1 MKGVR
6 RDEVKARGKSG
17 NVVDA
22 LLAAEAAFASARSK
36 VGTMSPR
43 KRVREEDAAKRLV
56 LVPGRTRLM
65 KCIVWNCKTTG
76 RSEFR
81 SNFNYLCSFGKLDLF
96 FV

>member
-1 MKGVR
+1 MR

-17 NVVDA
+17 NMVDA
-22 LLAAEAAFASARSK
+22 FLAAEGGFASARPK

-56 LVPGRTRLM
+56 LVPGRTRLI
-65 KCIVWNCKTTG
+65 KCTVWNCRTG

-81 SNFNYLCSFGKLDLF
+81 SDFNYLCSFGKLALF
-96 FV
+96 SV